1 MNFTNTF
8 CIMDI
13 FSVPGSFQ
21 QYVVHMEHS
30 GQCGAEFINMVF
42 PENGT
47 VMHTAQGDHFH
58 IVTMCPQPF
67 FCDGCIIGVKP
78 CSGCSVRQ
86 KPDFPC

>member
-1 MNFTNTF
+1 MDFTNTF

-30 GQCGAEFINMVF
+30 GQCGAEFIYMVF

-47 VMHTAQGDHFH
+47 
-58 IVTMCPQPF
+58 
-67 FCDGCIIGVKP
+67 
-78 CSGCSVRQ
+78 
-86 KPDFPC
+86 

>member
-47 VMHTAQGDHFH
+47 VMHTAQ
-58 IVTMCPQPF
+58 PE
-67 FCDGCIIGVKP
+67 IGFSMHRVP
-78 CSGCSVRQ
+78 EASV
-86 KPDFPC
+86 CHHSYGLSHSMG

>member
-47 VMHTAQGDHFH
+47 VMHTAQGDH
-58 IVTMCPQPF
+58 
-67 FCDGCIIGVKP
+67 
-78 CSGCSVRQ
+78 
-86 KPDFPC
+86 